1 VVDDWQLNKSGV
13 PSVNRVKRFTIVPHG
28 TEKIRLMDSNAFQLR
43 LATVPVLDDILR
55 DGARLALQTAIEREL
70 REYIERNRH
79 HVDEEGHRL
88 VVRNGYHPT
97 RTIQSG
103 AGPIEV
109 RQPRVN
115 DKRVDEQGNRFH
127 FTSEI
132 LPPYLRKTRAI
143 EELVPWLYLKGISTG
158 DFPEAL
164 ACLGHDGSG
173 LSATTV
179 VRMKEIWQGEYENFS
194 RRPLIGKRYV
204 YVWADGIYFN
214 VRLTDDRPCVLVLM
228 GALEDGTKELIAMI
242 DGQRESEQ
250 SWLELLVD
258 ARGRGLV
265 DAPMLATGDGAL
277 GFWKAIRQVYPSTTH
292 QRCWVH
298 KTANVLN
305 KLPRGQQVSA
315 KSMLHE
321 IWMAATK
328 EEALKAMGKFTT
340 THQAKYPKA
349 VECLLKDKEE
359 LLAFYDFPAEHWQHL
374 RTSNPIESTFATVRL
389 RTSKTKGAGSRTAC
403 LAMAF
408 KLVESA
414 QNHWRKLNGSTLLP
428 QVIAGVIFKDGTK
441 LAA

>member
-1 VVDDWQLNKSGV
+1 
-13 PSVNRVKRFTIVPHG
+13 
-28 TEKIRLMDSNAFQLR
+28 MDSNAFQLH

-55 DGARLALQTAIEREL
+55 DGARLALQSAIEREVK
-70 REYIERNRH
+70 EYIERNGQHR
-79 HVDEEGHRL
+79 DDAGHRL
-88 VVRNGYHPT
+88 VVRNGHHPA
-97 RTIQSG
+97 RKIQSG
-103 AGPIEV
+103 NGPIEV

-115 DKRVDEQGNRFH
+115 DKRIDERGDRIR
-127 FTSEI
+127 FTSKI
-132 LPPYLRKTRAI
+132 LPPYLRKTKAI
-143 EELVPWLYLKGISTG
+143 EELVPWLYLKGISSS

-179 VRMKEIWQGEYENFS
+179 VRLKEVWQGQYENFS
-194 RRPLIGKRYV
+194 RRSFQGKRYV
-204 YVWADGIYFN
+204 YLWADGIYFN
-214 VRLTDDRPCVLVLM
+214 VRLTGDRPCVLVLM

-242 DGQRESEQ
+242 DGERESEQ
-250 SWLELLVD
+250 SWLELLLNV
-258 ARGRGLV
+258 RSRGLV
-265 DAPMLATGDGAL
+265 DAPMLATGDGAM
-277 GFWKAIRQVYPSTTH
+277 GFWKALRQVYPSTRH

-328 EEALKAMGKFTT
+328 EDALKALGKFAATLG
-340 THQAKYPKA
+340 AKYPKA
-349 VECLLKDKEE
+349 VECLLKDKVE

-414 QNHWRKLNGSTLLP
+414 QNHWRKLNGSVLLP
-428 QVIAGVIFKDGTK
+428 EVIAGVIFKDGTK
-441 LAA
+441 RAA

>member
-1 VVDDWQLNKSGV
+1 
-13 PSVNRVKRFTIVPHG
+13 
-28 TEKIRLMDSNAFQLR
+28 MDSNAFQLH
-43 LATVPVLDDILR
+43 LATVPVIDDILR
-55 DGARLALQTAIEREL
+55 DGARRALQAAIEREVCD
-70 REYIERNRH
+70 YIERNRDH
-79 HVDEEGHRL
+79 LDENGRRL
-88 VVRNGYHPT
+88 VVRNGHHPA
-97 RTIQSG
+97 RKIQSG

-109 RQPRVN
+109 HQPRVN
-115 DKRVDEQGNRFH
+115 DRRVDEHGNRFH
-127 FTSEI
+127 FTSKI
-132 LPPYLRKTRAI
+132 LPPYLRKTKAI

-173 LSATTV
+173 LSPTNV
-179 VRMKEIWQGEYENFS
+179 VRMKELWQGEYENFS

-204 YVWADGIYFN
+204 YLWADGIYFN
-214 VRLTDDRPCVLVLM
+214 IRLTDDRPCVLVLM
-228 GALEDGTKELIAMI
+228 GATEDGTKELIAMT

-250 SWLELLVD
+250 SWLELLLD
-258 ARGRGLV
+258 AKSRGLA

-277 GFWKAIRQVYPSTTH
+277 GFWKALRQAYPSTVH

-298 KTANVLN
+298 KTVNVLD
-305 KLPRGQQVSA
+305 KLPRGQQAPA
-315 KSMLHE
+315 KSVLHE
-321 IWMAATK
+321 VWMAATK
-328 EEALKAMGKFTT
+328 EDAIKAMAKFTAT
-340 THQAKYPKA
+340 YQAKYPKA

-389 RTSKTKGAGSRTAC
+389 RTSKTKGAGSRSAC

-428 QVIAGVIFKDGTK
+428 EVIAGVIFKDGTK

>member
-1 VVDDWQLNKSGV
+1 
-13 PSVNRVKRFTIVPHG
+13 
-28 TEKIRLMDSNAFQLR
+28 MDSNAFQLQ
-43 LATVPVLDDILR
+43 LATVPAIDDILR
-55 DGARLALQTAIEREL
+55 DGARRALQAAIEREVE
-70 REYIERNRH
+70 EYIGRNSQH
-79 HVDEEGHRL
+79 LDEHGHRL
-88 VVRNGYHPT
+88 VVRNGHHPA
-97 RTIQSG
+97 RKIQSG
-103 AGPIEV
+103 NGPIEV
-109 RQPRVN
+109 QQPRVN

-127 FTSEI
+127 FTSKI
-132 LPPYLRKTRAI
+132 LPPYLRKTKAI
-143 EELVPWLYLKGISTG
+143 EELIPWLYLKGISTS

-173 LSATTV
+173 LSPTTV
-179 VRMKEIWQGEYENFS
+179 VRMKEVWQGEYESFS
-194 RRPLIGKRYV
+194 RRSLEGKHYV
-204 YVWADGIYFN
+204 YIWADGIYFN

-242 DGQRESEQ
+242 DGERESAQ

-258 ARGRGLV
+258 AKSRGMI
-265 DAPMLATGDGAL
+265 DAPMLATADGAL
-277 GFWKAIRQVYPSTTH
+277 GFWKALRQVYPSTRQ

-305 KLPRGQQVSA
+305 NLPRGLHVSA
-315 KSMLHE
+315 KNILHE
-321 IWMAATK
+321 IWMSATKADAIKAMEKFAATY
-328 EEALKAMGKFTT
+328 
-340 THQAKYPKA
+340 QAKYPKA
-349 VECLLKDKEE
+349 VECLIKDKEE

-428 QVIAGVIFKDGTK
+428 AVIAVAIFRDGEK

>member
-1 VVDDWQLNKSGV
+1 
-13 PSVNRVKRFTIVPHG
+13 
-28 TEKIRLMDSNAFQLR
+28 MDSNAFQLR
-43 LATVPVLDDILR
+43 LATVPVIDDILR
-55 DGARLALQTAIEREL
+55 DGARRALQAAIEREVE
-70 REYIERNRH
+70 EYVERNRQYL
-79 HVDEEGHRL
+79 DEQGHRL
-88 VVRNGYHPT
+88 VVRNGHHPP
-97 RTIQSG
+97 RKIQSG
-103 AGPIEV
+103 NGPIEV
-109 RQPRVN
+109 HQPRVN
-115 DKRVDEQGNRFH
+115 DRRIDEHGNRFH
-127 FTSEI
+127 FTSRI
-132 LPPYLRKTRAI
+132 LPPYLRKTKAI
-143 EELVPWLYLKGISTG
+143 EELVPWLYLKGISTR

-173 LSATTV
+173 LSATNI

-194 RRPLIGKRYV
+194 RRSLQGKRYV
-204 YVWADGIYFN
+204 YLWADGIYFN
-214 VRLTDDRPCVLVLM
+214 IRLSDDRPCVLVLM
-228 GALEDGTKELIAMI
+228 GATEDGTKELIAMI

-250 SWLELLVD
+250 SWLELLLDVK
-258 ARGRGLV
+258 GRGLV

-277 GFWKAIRQVYPSTTH
+277 GFWKAVRQVYPGTRH

-298 KTANVLN
+298 KTVNVLD

-321 IWMAATK
+321 IWLAATK
-328 EEALKAMGKFTT
+328 QDAVKAMGKFAATY
-340 THQAKYPKA
+340 QAKYPKA
-349 VECLLKDKEE
+349 VECLLKDQEE

-414 QNHWRKLNGSTLLP
+414 ENHWRKLNGSTLLP
-428 QVIAGVIFKDGTK
+428 EVIAGVIFKDGTK

>member
-1 VVDDWQLNKSGV
+1 MN
-13 PSVNRVKRFTIVPHG
+13 
-28 TEKIRLMDSNAFQLR
+28 SNVFQLH
-43 LATVPVLDDILR
+43 LASVPAIDDILR
-55 DGARLALQTAIEREL
+55 DGARKALQAAIEREV
-70 REYIERNRH
+70 EQYIQRSSDHLDER
-79 HVDEEGHRL
+79 GHRL
-88 VVRNGYHPT
+88 VVRNGHHPA
-97 RTIQSG
+97 RKIQSG
-103 AGPIEV
+103 NGPIEV
-109 RQPRVN
+109 QQPRVN

-127 FTSEI
+127 FTSRI

-143 EELVPWLYLKGISTG
+143 EELVPWLYLKGISTS

-164 ACLGHDGSG
+164 GCLGHDGSG
-173 LSATTV
+173 LSATNV

-194 RRPLIGKRYV
+194 RRSLIGKRYV
-204 YVWADGIYFN
+204 YLWADGIYFN
-214 VRLTDDRPCVLVLM
+214 IRLTDERPCVLVLM
-228 GALEDGTKELIAMI
+228 GATEDGTKELIAMI
-242 DGQRESEQ
+242 DGERESEQ
-250 SWLELLVD
+250 SWLELLLDVKS
-258 ARGRGLV
+258 RGLIA
-265 DAPMLATGDGAL
+265 APMLATGDGAL

-328 EEALKAMGKFTT
+328 DNALKAFGKFTAT
-340 THQAKYPKA
+340 FQAKYPKA
-349 VECLLKDKEE
+349 VECLLKDKDE

-389 RTSKTKGAGSRTAC
+389 RTSKTKGAGSRVAC

-414 QNHWRKLNGSTLLP
+414 QNHWRKLNGSMLLSE
-428 QVIAGVIFKDGTK
+428 VIAGVIFKDGTK

>member
-1 VVDDWQLNKSGV
+1 
-13 PSVNRVKRFTIVPHG
+13 
-28 TEKIRLMDSNAFQLR
+28 MDSNAFQLH

-55 DGARLALQTAIEREL
+55 DGARRGLQAAIEREVQ
-70 REYIERNRH
+70 EYIDRHSH

-88 VVRNGYHPT
+88 VVRNGHH
-97 RTIQSG
+97 RSRKIQSG
-103 AGPIEV
+103 NGPIEV
-109 RQPRVN
+109 HQPRVN
-115 DKRVDEQGNRFH
+115 DKRLDEQGNRMQ
-127 FTSEI
+127 FTSRI
-132 LPPYLRKTRAI
+132 LPPYLRKTKAI
-143 EELVPWLYLKGISTG
+143 EELVPWLYLKGISSS

-173 LSATTV
+173 LSPTTV
-179 VRMKEIWQGEYENFS
+179 VRLKEVWQGQYENFC
-194 RRPLIGKRYV
+194 RRSLAGKRYV

-214 VRLTDDRPCVLVLM
+214 LRLSDDRPCVLVLM

-242 DGQRESEQ
+242 DGERESEQ
-250 SWLELLVD
+250 SWRELLLD
-258 ARGRGLV
+258 AKSRGLIE
-265 DAPMLATGDGAL
+265 APMLATGDGAL
-277 GFWKAIRQVYPSTTH
+277 GFWKALRQVFPSTRH

-298 KTANVLN
+298 KTVNVLD

-328 EEALKAMGKFTT
+328 EDATQALEKFAATY
-340 THQAKYPKA
+340 QAKYPKA
-349 VECLLKDKEE
+349 VQCLLKDKEE

-389 RTSKTKGAGSRTAC
+389 RTSKTKGAGSRSAC

-414 QNHWRKLNGSTLLP
+414 QNHWRKLNGSVLLP
-428 QVIAGVIFKDGTK
+428 EVIAGVVFKDGQR